1 MHVIVVCYKCGHY
14 LIAKSDQK
22 TRTCPS
28 CSTKLKMIKTK
39 KIVQTKTA
47 KEASIYI
54 RELKKRIAEKKVE

>member
-14 LIAKSDQK
+14 LIAKSEQK

-28 CSTKLKMIKTK
+28 CSTKLKMTKTK
-39 KIVQTKTA
+39 KIIQTKTA

-54 RELKKRIAEKKVE
+54 RELKKRIAEKK

>member
-54 RELKKRIAEKKVE
+54 RELKKKNC